1 MCVYLCIRELVWLG
15 KVSGVSWGWCWCW
28 SLLSDCVWVWLCM
41 ITAAILR
48 QGHHGT
54 SCFSLD
60 CSGSLSLSFC
70 GFALSVYVLCVLRHC
85 LALLLFLVFMAHFLH
100 FPIFLAGLIFC
111 PSFYFY
117 AGSLSWLHRSKAIL
131 NWLYGKQGLLLWVVR
146 TRTVVADGQS
156 IYTGFLQLNVFLW
169 SGTTTLVQTEILY
182 LYYWIINHEIWYI

>member
-1 MCVYLCIRELVWLG
+1 MLKPAVRLCVSVTLHDNSSYSQTGTPRDILLF
-15 KVSGVSWGWCWCW
+15 SGLFW
-28 SLLSDCVWVWLCM
+28 
-41 ITAAILR
+41 I
-48 QGHHGT
+48 
-54 SCFSLD
+54 
-60 CSGSLSLSFC
+60 SLSLSFC

-131 NWLYGKQGLLLWVVR
+131 NWLDGKQGLLLWVVR